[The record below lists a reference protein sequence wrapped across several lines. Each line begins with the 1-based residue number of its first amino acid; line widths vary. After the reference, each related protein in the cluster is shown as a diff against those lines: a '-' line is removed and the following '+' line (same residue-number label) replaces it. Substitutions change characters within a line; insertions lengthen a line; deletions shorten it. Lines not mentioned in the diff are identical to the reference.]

1 MNKLLVNILIL
12 IMSVLFSAQ
21 EAYSQASTGQ
31 TLRTSVQPAVAIEKI
46 SSVETGNLSAITG
59 EIFGSL
65 SSTFNLQVNDG
76 ESYDFIIYATL
87 LTATDTVSAFD
98 KNGDLLFSNNTNLP
112 TNSAVENARA
122 NIEGNANV
130 IGYPFEITLDE
141 NMSLNF
147 TTDKTY
153 SECYKVNLTNS
164 ATSGNLLQTISGA
177 PTTNTYSL
185 GEDLAGTYKATVYIT
200 AVAK

>member
-1 MNKLLVNILIL
+1 MNKLIFNTLILIL
-12 IMSVLFSAQ
+12 VVLFSTQ
-21 EAYSQASTGQ
+21 EAFSQASAGQ
-31 TLRTSVQPAVAIEKI
+31 MLRTSVQPAVAIEKI
-46 SSVETGNLSAITG
+46 SSVENGSISAAKG
-59 EIFGSL
+59 EISGSL
-65 SSTFNLQVNDG
+65 SSSYKLQVNDG
-76 ESYDFIIYATL
+76 ENYDFIIYATL

-130 IGYPFEITLDE
+130 IGYPFEITIDE

>member
-1 MNKLLVNILIL
+1 MNKLIFNTLILIL
-12 IMSVLFSAQ
+12 VVLFSTQ
-21 EAYSQASTGQ
+21 EAFSQASAGQ
-31 TLRTSVQPAVAIEKI
+31 MLRTSVQPAVAIEKI
-46 SSVETGNLSAITG
+46 SSVENGSITATKG
-59 EIFGSL
+59 EISGSL
-65 SSTFNLQVNDG
+65 SSSYKLQVNDG
-76 ESYDFIIYATL
+76 ENYDFIIYATL

-98 KNGDLLFSNNTNLP
+98 KNGDLLFSNNNNLP
-112 TNSAVENARA
+112 TNSAVENART
-122 NIEGNANV
+122 NIEANANV
-130 IGYPFEITLDE
+130 IGYPFEITIDE

>member
-1 MNKLLVNILIL
+1 MNKLIFNTLILIL
-12 IMSVLFSAQ
+12 VVLFSTQ
-21 EAYSQASTGQ
+21 EAFSQASAGQ
-31 TLRTSVQPAVAIEKI
+31 MLRTSVQPAVAIEKI
-46 SSVETGNLSAITG
+46 SSVENGSITATKG
-59 EIFGSL
+59 EISGSL
-65 SSTFNLQVNDG
+65 SSSYKLQVNDG
-76 ESYDFIIYATL
+76 ENYDFIIYATL

-98 KNGDLLFSNNTNLP
+98 KNGDLLFSNNNNLP
-112 TNSAVENARA
+112 TNSAVENART
-122 NIEGNANV
+122 NIEANANV
-130 IGYPFEITLDE
+130 IGYPFEITIDE

-164 ATSGNLLQTISGA
+164 ATSGNLLQTVSGA